1 MLRRSLTLGAAVA
14 VALIATAPA
23 QASWRVIKW
32 NNTGI
37 CQIWDFGL
45 DGTPIPGDFR
55 MMSRPLPSFGAAL
68 GAKSRL
74 WDRGRCTL

>member
-1 MLRRSLTLGAAVA
+1 MLRRRLIIGAALG
-14 VALIATAPA
+14 VALIATIPA

-45 DGTPIPGDFR
+45 DGAPLPGDFR

-68 GAKSRL
+68 GVKGRL
-74 WDRGRCTL
+74 WDRGHCTL